1 MRGDYTLYSR
11 VKEKLDK
18 IGILAKIEKLR
29 NDHDMPYIGA
39 VFQDDVLAHIKD
51 IKEEG
56 FFRHLPNREKVRF
69 QERIIGVY
77 KKIEEN
83 PWKVER
89 FAGTIEEE
97 TDWEDLLLF
106 TGWWA
111 SNVLGPK
118 NLWKYKESGF
128 SNLTDFVGSI
138 GAAMQEDWL
147 DDKRGYKWIRKLP
160 NGQILENE
168 ITGDINCDLRV
179 FQVDKTPYKT
189 FDPVGNEV
197 SYRPE
202 FLSDKQGIWGYHSTE
217 PALFA
222 SILRWIEQCRIP
234 NESLEDKARKTIEWA
249 KTLGQGGGSCA
260 EHFGGFEL
268 NTRMNFVCWDYPLP
282 VLDANNSTTQPVDR
296 GVYTDGETA
305 YFAYVNQENE
315 LVFSREK
322 DPRASPKKEIRA
334 RFVPD
339 DADHLI
345 HGLIYQSAVG
355 IGRTPA
361 KALIDML
368 EYYFS
373 EQFQFDMKEAKK
385 LRK

>member
-111 SNVLGPK
+111 SNVLGTK

-282 VLDANNSTTQPVDR
+282 VLD
-296 GVYTDGETA
+296 
-305 YFAYVNQENE
+305 
-315 LVFSREK
+315 
-322 DPRASPKKEIRA
+322 
-334 RFVPD
+334 
-339 DADHLI
+339 
-345 HGLIYQSAVG
+345 
-355 IGRTPA
+355 
-361 KALIDML
+361 
-368 EYYFS
+368 
-373 EQFQFDMKEAKK
+373 
-385 LRK
+385 